1 LGATGEGGVA
11 SGGIIQSGFTGI
23 GIGAGADE
31 ETALDQALDAVG
43 FGLGIVDLEPGGGG
57 VVFVHADEG
66 ESAGEDG
73 AGGEVEVA
81 DGVGIIE
88 EEDELAAGLGE

>member
-11 SGGIIQSGFTGI
+11 SGGIIQAGFTGI
-23 GIGAGADE
+23 GISAGADE

-88 EEDELAAGLGE
+88 EEDALAAGLGE